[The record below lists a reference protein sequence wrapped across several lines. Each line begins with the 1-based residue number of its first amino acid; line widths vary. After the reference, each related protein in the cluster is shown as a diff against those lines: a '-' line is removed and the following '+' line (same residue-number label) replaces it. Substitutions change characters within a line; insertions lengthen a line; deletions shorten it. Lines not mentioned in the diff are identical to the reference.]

1 MPVNSFRDLR
11 VWQAAMEL
19 VACIY
24 DVTKSF
30 PAHETYGL
38 VSQMR
43 RAVVSVPSNIAERH
57 TRESTKEYLHHIS
70 MAQASLAEL
79 QTQIEIPVMLKY
91 LPEATNNI
99 MNRTTSLS
107 KQLYALRNGLTRKL
121 SQTPIPQPASARRL
135 YDTCTIQ
142 L

>member
-1 MPVNSFRDLR
+1 
-11 VWQAAMEL
+11 MEL

-43 RAVVSVPSNIAERH
+43 RAAVSVPSNIAEGH
-57 TRESTKEYLHHIS
+57 TRESTKEYLHPIS

-79 QTQIEIPVMLKY
+79 QTQIEIAMMLKY
-91 LPEATNNI
+91 LSAETKNNL
-99 MNRTTSLS
+99 MNSTTSLS
-107 KQLYALRNGLTRKL
+107 KQLYALRNGLTRNL
-121 SQTPIPQPASARRL
+121 SQTPILQPRIRKEAL
-135 YDTCTIQ
+135 
-142 L
+142 